1 MLAELTAGIRRPG
14 LVEAAEIAAPIG
26 LAEAWEHAWQR
37 GRLPDPDLLRHIQ
50 VGVGQEQERR
60 WCSMSSRD
68 SSQRW
73 KLAEY
78 VVRIIEMIVEILD
91 RSGWS
96 L

>member
-1 MLAELTAGIRRPG
+1 MGGPMGLAKPSEPSSQRGH
-14 LVEAAEIAAPIG
+14 AAPR
-26 LAEAWEHAWQR
+26 WQTR
-37 GRLPDPDLLRHIQ
+37 ARTGARLGRLPDPDLLRHIQ

-60 WCSMSSRD
+60 WCPMSSRD